1 MSGSEYILSL
11 FTTVLLKFSR
21 PAPKQKLF
29 FPFLWTENVDVVLS
43 GLNSDG
49 ILYDVGDGEFCLDKL
64 KGFIIIIYLLVSSGN
79 IESDCNVLNEIKCR
93 NNVDEIES
101 VDELDGNDNS
111 ASEKNIRYMNEMNLV
126 NNFINNADGGVVIQ
140 SAKPK
145 EKRDERKNKY
155 LNSEKLCSKKLK
167 DKQNNSYPKKNKKK
181 KK

>member
-1 MSGSEYILSL
+1 M
-11 FTTVLLKFSR
+11 
-21 PAPKQKLF
+21 
-29 FPFLWTENVDVVLS
+29 
-43 GLNSDG
+43 
-49 ILYDVGDGEFCLDKL
+49 
-64 KGFIIIIYLLVSSGN
+64 
-79 IESDCNVLNEIKCR
+79 LNEIKCR